1 MLISRLRQLAP
12 FTWLSLRLSRLC
24 GGVVLPA
31 LGAHWPG
38 LLVVALFALTGLA
51 VVDDYGVGLDTD
63 TQRTLGRVNLEY
75 ILGEREVLISD
86 RFSRW
91 HRNYGVAYETALAA
105 AQRGAAK
112 IGTQDTR
119 DLYLLRHILTHLF
132 FIVAGFCCYLLV
144 YRLLHSRLLAV
155 FALLLFLLHPRIY
168 AHSFFNSKDAPF
180 LAMFMVAL
188 YLLHRALRRDTATA
202 FLLCGVAIGLLTNI
216 RVIGV
221 MLFPAALA
229 MRGLDLFYAGDWAER
244 RHILLTGGV
253 FALAAALTLYATW
266 PYLWGDPLAHF
277 ADALQ
282 QMAAFPKIRWLLFQ
296 GESIRSDQLP
306 WRYIP
311 QWIAITTPPA
321 ILLLAGVGAAAL
333 VQRGLAHPGVVFRN
347 TKLRFGFLLLA
358 CFILPIAAVVAL
370 NSVLYNGWR
379 IMYFLYAPLCLF
391 AVFGLHWLA
400 SRFRFPRGN
409 SPIPGRAGVY
419 GLAGFGLA
427 LVVIQMAQLHPHQ
440 QVYFN
445 FLVDRKTPEQLRTHY
460 DMDYWLLVDREG
472 LECLLEQ
479 YPGLPLYVAVAG
491 DEVAGYDLG
500 HHREHTARQ
509 RRVRPLARQRR
520 VLPSEQRERILL
532 SAKRD
537 GQTDFA
543 LVNYYIHSD
552 TGKLRELAAP
562 SHCALRIYNNTLM
575 SVETQWTY
583 PKLLAAWRERHRQIT
598 ATAPEARADFDL
610 YLQEGSLAYVRES
623 CAPGDTA
630 ARFFL
635 HIVPANRKD
644 LPEER
649 RQWGVDNL
657 DFDFSRA
664 GAHFDGKCLVAVSLP
679 DYPIAAI
686 RTGQSTADGRLW
698 ATEISLRRD
707 LYRELYPSITAVQPA
722 HSNVFDFY
730 LKDNALSYAKEP
742 CAPADTA
749 ARFFLHIVPA
759 NRKDL
764 PEERRQWGVDNLDF
778 DFSRAGARFD
788 GKCLATV
795 SLPDYPIAAIRTG
808 QSTADGRLWETEISL
823 RQDLYRELYPS
834 ITAGQ
839 PAHSNVFDFYLKD
852 NALSYAKEPCA
863 PTDTAARF
871 FLHIVPANRKDL
883 PEERQPWGVD
893 NRDFDFSQAGAHF
906 DGKCL
911 ATISLPDYPI
921 AAIRTGQFTPAGPVW
936 ETEFAVAP

>member
-12 FTWLSLRLSRLC
+12 FTRLSTRLSRLC
-24 GGVVLPA
+24 GGGVLPA
-31 LGAHWPG
+31 LGIHWPG
-38 LLVVALFALTGLA
+38 LLVVALFFLTGLA
-51 VVDDYGVGLDTD
+51 AVDDYGVGWDTG

-75 ILGEREVLISD
+75 ILGEREVLHSD
-86 RFSRW
+86 EYSRW
-91 HRNYGVAYETALAA
+91 NRNYGVAYETALAA
-105 AQRGAAK
+105 AQRVGAEL
-112 IGTQDTR
+112 GFR
-119 DLYLLRHILTHLF
+119 DFRDIYLLRYILTHLF

-144 YRLLHSRLLAV
+144 YRLFHSRLLAV
-155 FALLLFLLHPRIY
+155 FALLLFLLHPRLY

-202 FLLCGVAIGLLTNI
+202 FILCGIAIGLLTNI

-229 MRGLDLFYAGDWAER
+229 MRGLDLRHAKDWAER
-244 RHILLTGGV
+244 RHLLLTGGV
-253 FALAAALTLYATW
+253 FALAAVLTLYATW
-266 PYLWGDPLAHF
+266 PYLWSNPLTHF
-277 ADALQ
+277 AGALQ
-282 QMAAFPKIRWLLFQ
+282 QMAAFPNIRWQLFQ
-296 GESIRSDQLP
+296 GELIRSDQLP

-333 VQRGLAHPGVVFRN
+333 VQRGLAHPGAVFRN
-347 TKLRFGFLLLA
+347 TKLRFGFLLLSG
-358 CFILPIAAVVAL
+358 FILPIMAVVVL

-400 SRFRFPRGN
+400 SRFRFPRRN
-409 SPIPGRAGVY
+409 SPVPGRAGVY

-427 LVVIQMAQLHPHQ
+427 LAVIQMAQLHPYQ

-445 FLVDRKTPEQLRTHY
+445 FLVERKSPEQLRTHY
-460 DMDYWLLVDREG
+460 DMDYWLLGYREG

-479 YPGLPLYVAVAG
+479 YPGLPLYVAVE
-491 DEVAGYDLG
+491 EVAGYDPAG
-500 HHREHTARQ
+500 HRWHITQQRQ
-509 RRVRPLARQRR
+509 
-520 VLPSEQRERILL
+520 VLSPEQRERILL
-532 SAKRD
+532 NAERD
-537 GQTDFA
+537 GRTDFA
-543 LVNYYIHSD
+543 LVDYSAHSD

-562 SHCALRIYNNTLM
+562 SRCARQIYNSTVMNVT
-575 SVETQWTY
+575 TQWTY
-583 PKLLAAWRERHRQIT
+583 PELLDDWRERHRQIT
-598 ATAPEARADFDL
+598 AAAPEVEADFDL
-610 YLQEGSLAYVRES
+610 YLQEGRLAYVREP
-623 CAPGDTA
+623 CAPADTA
-630 ARFFL
+630 NRFFL

-644 LPEER
+644 LSEER

-657 DFDFSRA
+657 DFTFPRR
-664 GAHFDGKCLVAVSLP
+664 GVRFDGKCLVIVPLP

-686 RTGQSTADGRLW
+686 RTGQ
-698 ATEISLRRD
+698 
-707 LYRELYPSITAVQPA
+707 
-722 HSNVFDFY
+722 F
-730 LKDNALSYAKEP
+730 
-742 CAPADTA
+742 
-749 ARFFLHIVPA
+749 
-759 NRKDL
+759 
-764 PEERRQWGVDNLDF
+764 
-778 DFSRAGARFD
+778 
-788 GKCLATV
+788 
-795 SLPDYPIAAIRTG
+795 
-808 QSTADGRLWETEISL
+808 TADGRLWEREISL
-823 RQDLYRELYPS
+823 RQDLYQGLYPS

-863 PTDTAARF
+863 PGDTAARF

-883 PEERQPWGVD
+883 PAERQQWGWDSRDFDFSQAGARFDGKCLATISMPDYPIAAIRTGQFRPDGPVWETEISLRQDLYRELYPAITAGPPTRRAVFDFYLKDNALFYAKEPCAPGDTAARFFLHIVPVNPEDLPAERQQWGVD

-911 ATISLPDYPI
+911 ATVSLPEYPI
-921 AAIRTGQFTPAGPVW
+921 AAIRTGQFTPDGPVW